1 MKVQLSDHFTY
12 KKLFGFVIPTI
23 CMMTVTSVYSV
34 VDGFFVSN
42 FVGKNALAAV
52 NIVIPILLMLSA
64 FGFMIGTGGSA
75 LAAKT
80 IGEGNRKDANRY
92 FSMLTYS
99 IIIFAGIVSV
109 IGFILMPQIA
119 KLLGASDKIM
129 LDCIAYGRIS
139 FISLTFF
146 MLQNSFQSFLVTAQ
160 KAKLGL
166 FFSIIS
172 GVNNVILDYL
182 LVYKFQ
188 LGIKGAAYA
197 TMASEILGGL
207 LPLLYFASKNSS
219 LLRLVKTKFELKPI
233 LTACSNGISEM
244 LTNISISLVS
254 IIYNR
259 QLMKL
264 AAENGVSAYG
274 VIMYV
279 SLIFMAFFFG
289 YSIGINPIAGYNY
302 GAKRDSE
309 LKNVLKKSLIIT
321 ACASAVLFAAA
332 FLLSPII
339 AEIFVGYDAELF
351 SMTANAMKLYSTS
364 FLLCGFNIFTSAF
377 FTGLNNGKI
386 SGAVS
391 FLRTLVFQIL
401 CVSILPALL
410 GINGIWISV
419 TVSEILTLFF
429 SAAFLIAN
437 RKKYRY

>member
-99 IIIFAGIVSV
+99 IIIFAGIVSF

-166 FFSIIS
+166 FFFHHFRR
-172 GVNNVILDYL
+172 
-182 LVYKFQ
+182 KQ
-188 LGIKGAAYA
+188 R
-197 TMASEILGGL
+197 
-207 LPLLYFASKNSS
+207 NS
-219 LLRLVKTKFELKPI
+219 
-233 LTACSNGISEM
+233 
-244 LTNISISLVS
+244 
-254 IIYNR
+254 
-259 QLMKL
+259 
-264 AAENGVSAYG
+264 
-274 VIMYV
+274 
-279 SLIFMAFFFG
+279 
-289 YSIGINPIAGYNY
+289 
-302 GAKRDSE
+302 
-309 LKNVLKKSLIIT
+309 
-321 ACASAVLFAAA
+321 
-332 FLLSPII
+332 
-339 AEIFVGYDAELF
+339 
-351 SMTANAMKLYSTS
+351 
-364 FLLCGFNIFTSAF
+364 
-377 FTGLNNGKI
+377 
-386 SGAVS
+386 
-391 FLRTLVFQIL
+391 
-401 CVSILPALL
+401 
-410 GINGIWISV
+410 
-419 TVSEILTLFF
+419 
-429 SAAFLIAN
+429 
-437 RKKYRY
+437 